1 MLVARPRHKRTVD
14 LLTEATDCH
23 ACFVHL
29 CEGAKLV
36 LRSASQIYGH
46 MIGRME
52 LDLDDSL
59 AGWVARHGRAPSGS
73 APDA

>member
-1 MLVARPRHKRTVD
+1 VRRLFTSTISPRSS
-14 LLTEATDCH
+14 DCH

-52 LDLDDSL
+52 IDLDDSL

-73 APDA
+73 GPDA